1 MQARMRAGAPRA
13 NALLD
18 LKQIKRCIDLRAR
31 EAQFTEQASKLTM
44 SSGFQTLQ
52 VLSACTGLHVIL
64 GSRANA
70 LVPSASPELALA
82 GVLAEFEARGERVTT
97 VTLRLVRREDAEW
110 AEPALRW
117 LVAHGRRVILRSPA
131 ALVRSLVLRAK
142 DCGAAVVF
150 EIAHQKLEVQ
160 RALLGAHADAAT
172 ALLLQAQYLRRLG
185 VAVSV
190 HLGPLLAGLHDRPG
204 QFEPL
209 LRHIAAAGLRD
220 LHLSVGR
227 LTPARLQALSAVLD
241 ADTVAS
247 VTRRYGVDPAE
258 QTGDAAPTST
268 GWRLTALAHD
278 GLLEGLRGLAA
289 VQAMRLDACGCTAHC
304 HLDDTAREVASVRG
318 PGLFAAHG
326 WQ

>member
-1 MQARMRAGAPRA
+1 
-13 NALLD
+13 
-18 LKQIKRCIDLRAR
+18 
-31 EAQFTEQASKLTM
+31 M

-52 VLSACTGLHVIL
+52 VLSSCTGLHVIL
-64 GSRANA
+64 GSRASA
-70 LVPSASPELALA
+70 PVPSASPELALA
-82 GVLAEFEARGERVTT
+82 GVLGEFEARGEHVTV
-97 VTLRLVRREDAEW
+97 VTLRLVRREDATW

-131 ALVRSLVLRAK
+131 TLARSLVLRAK

-150 EIAHQKLEVQ
+150 EIGHQKLEIQ
-160 RALLGAHADAAT
+160 RALFGADADAAP

-185 VAVSV
+185 VPVSV

-220 LHLSVGR
+220 LHLSIGR
-227 LTPARLQALSAVLD
+227 LTQARLEALTAVLD
-241 ADTVAS
+241 DETVAALI
-247 VTRRYGVDPAE
+247 RRYGVDPAE
-258 QTGDAAPTST
+258 RSREATRTST

-278 GLLEGLRGLAA
+278 ALLEGLRGVVAG
-289 VQAMRLDACGCTAHC
+289 QSMRIDACGCTAHC
-304 HLDDTAREVASVRG
+304 HLDDRAREVVAVQG

>member
-1 MQARMRAGAPRA
+1 MRIVRA
-13 NALLD
+13 TLD
-18 LKQIKRCIDLRAR
+18 LCQIKRCIDPRAR
-31 EAQFTEQASKLTM
+31 VAQFTEQASKLTM

-52 VLSACTGLHVIL
+52 VLSSCTGLHVIL

-70 LVPSASPELALA
+70 PVPSASPELALA
-82 GVLAEFEARGERVTT
+82 GVLGEFEARGEQVTV
-97 VTLRLVRREDAEW
+97 VTLRLVRREDATW
-110 AEPALRW
+110 AEAALRW
-117 LVAHGRRVILRSPA
+117 LVAHGRRVILRTPA
-131 ALVRSLVLRAK
+131 TLARSLVLRAK

-160 RALLGAHADAAT
+160 RALLGADADAAP

-185 VAVSV
+185 VAVSI
-190 HLGPLLAGLHDRPG
+190 HLGPLLGGLHDRPG

-227 LTPARLQALSAVLD
+227 LTPARLHALAGVVDGETQAELV
-241 ADTVAS
+241 
-247 VTRRYGVDPAE
+247 RRYGVDPA
-258 QTGDAAPTST
+258 DASRDGTRTST
-268 GWRLTALAHD
+268 GWRLTARAHD
-278 GLLEGLRGLAA
+278 ALHEGLRGLAIG
-289 VQAMRLDACGCTAHC
+289 QAMRIDACGCTAHC
-304 HLDDTAREVASVRG
+304 HLDDRAREVVAVQG